1 MRVIARKQLKRKID
15 DGKEIQF
22 AIGGRSV
29 QDQKIQ
35 PFINRKNLPQKDIL
49 EGGIR
54 KQSLPPEGPL
64 NSNSNC
70 SHSRLHHLGNPSRR
84 YRRRR
89 HE

>member
-15 DGKEIQF
+15 DGKATQF
-22 AIGGRSV
+22 AIGGRPV
-29 QDQKIQ
+29 QNQKIQ
-35 PFINRKNLPQKDIL
+35 RFIKRKNLPQKDIL

-54 KQSLPPEGPL
+54 KQSLPPKRPF

-84 YRRRR
+84 YR
-89 HE
+89 